1 MKPKSEFEGYI
12 WLTGCDSLWYRIQA
26 DQLVYTHARIS
37 IAAGCIENVHN
48 L

>member
-1 MKPKSEFEGYI
+1 MKAESEFEGYI

-26 DQLVYTHARIS
+26 DQLVYAHACIS
-37 IAAGCIENVHN
+37 IATGGIKNVHN